1 MPAEP
6 SAAPVHELRP
16 VLELKSVVTA
26 MRTERGVIRP
36 VDHISFELFAGKTL
50 ALVGESGSGKSV
62 TALTILR
69 LLPSENAR
77 IEQGEILFEQ
87 KDILKLAPSELRS
100 YRGNRAAMIFQE
112 PMTALNPVKTVGSQ
126 IAEVFKLHQKAS
138 SKEAWQGAVAMLTKV
153 RIADPE
159 ARANQYPHQLSGG
172 MRQRVMIAMALAC
185 NPALLIAD
193 EPTTALDV
201 TIQAQVLDLMRTL
214 QRELKTAMLF
224 ITHDLGVVAEVADD
238 VAVMYAGRIVEQA
251 SVLALFEAPLHPY
264 TRGLMAARP
273 SIQGERRDRL
283 DTIEGLVPP
292 LHALPKGCRFVDRC
306 ELAEAICRE
315 QDPPLV
321 TLRWKGSRAEEA
333 RRVACHVA
341 IREAGVPSDE

>member
-6 SAAPVHELRP
+6 TAAPALELRP
-16 VLELKSVVTA
+16 VLELRSVVTA
-26 MRTERGVIRP
+26 LRTERGVIRP
-36 VDHISFELFAGKTL
+36 VDHVSFELYAGKTL

-69 LLPSENAR
+69 LLPSENAT
-77 IEQGEILFEQ
+77 IEHGEILFEQ
-87 KDILKLAPSELRS
+87 KDILALQPRELRS

-112 PMTALNPVKTVGSQ
+112 PMTALNPVTTVGSQ
-126 IAEVFKLHQKAS
+126 IAEVFRLHRKAS
-138 SKEAWQGAVAMLTKV
+138 SKEAWQGAIAMLEKV
-153 RIADPE
+153 RIPDPVT
-159 ARANQYPHQLSGG
+159 RAEQYPHQLSGG

-201 TIQAQVLDLMRTL
+201 TIQAQVLELMRTL
-214 QRELKTAMLF
+214 QREMHTAMLF

-273 SIQGERRDRL
+273 SIAGERRERL
-283 DTIEGLVPP
+283 QTIEGLVPP

-306 ELAEAICRE
+306 NLAEAICRE

-321 TLRWKGSRAEEA
+321 TLRWKRSRAEEA

-341 IREAGVPSDE
+341 VREAGASS

>member
-6 SAAPVHELRP
+6 SVAP

-36 VDHISFELFAGKTL
+36 VDHVSFELFAGKTL

-69 LLPSENAR
+69 LLPAENAV
-77 IEQGEILFEQ
+77 IERGEILFEH
-87 KDILKLAPSELRS
+87 KDILKLEPSELRS

-126 IAEVFKLHQKAS
+126 IAEVFRLHRKAS
-138 SKEAWQGAVAMLTKV
+138 RSEAWQGAVAMLTKV

-159 ARANQYPHQLSGG
+159 ERANQYPHQLSGG

-214 QRELKTAMLF
+214 QRELHTAMLF

-251 SVLALFEAPLHPY
+251 SVQALFEAPLHPY

-273 SIQGERRDRL
+273 SIQGQRRERL
-283 DTIEGLVPP
+283 ETIEGLVPP

-306 ELAEAICRE
+306 NQAEAICRE

-321 TLRWKGSRAEEA
+321 TLRWKGARAEEA

-341 IREAGVPSDE
+341 VREAGVAHE